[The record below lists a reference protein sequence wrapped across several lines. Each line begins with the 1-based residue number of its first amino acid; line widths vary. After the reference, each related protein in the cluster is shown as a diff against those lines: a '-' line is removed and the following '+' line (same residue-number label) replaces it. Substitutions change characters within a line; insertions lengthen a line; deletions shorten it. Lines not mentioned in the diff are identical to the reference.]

1 MIMFTALLY
10 SLRTHDTKGSW
21 GWREKHIKGQ
31 CWPKGLRSKPVTPT
45 QVPGPVGQTWVGR
58 WKAALFPPFLVATT
72 ECPWARPLTPTAQT
86 VVVLSSFQVC
96 NSVNVIRAFLQNLS
110 NHQNIFFFLA
120 TNHRYADTLHS
131 SVGLMYGQY
140 CVYDLVR
147 FRVFKT
153 SHGLLKNIS

>member
-110 NHQNIFFFLA
+110 NHQNIFFFFLLQ
-120 TNHRYADTLHS
+120 TTDMLTLYIPLWDLCMDNT
-131 SVGLMYGQY
+131 VFMIWLGLGFLRHPT
-140 CVYDLVR
+140 V
-147 FRVFKT
+147 
-153 SHGLLKNIS
+153 S